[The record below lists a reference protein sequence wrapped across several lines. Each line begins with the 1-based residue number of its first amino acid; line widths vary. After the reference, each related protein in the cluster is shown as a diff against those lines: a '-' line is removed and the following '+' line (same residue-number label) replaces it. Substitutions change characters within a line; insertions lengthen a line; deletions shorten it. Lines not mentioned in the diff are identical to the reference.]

1 MPWYLIGAAVL
12 VTCYILPKSFYI
24 KGVYKKTVK
33 CGLQNSYK
41 AAQEILST
49 KFSTYYFCK
58 IIFIMYK
65 VAVNIKGWTTLTNM
79 IIYQFEVSQELKFTT
94 TSDSLE
100 LSGE

>member
-1 MPWYLIGAAVL
+1 MGAAVL
-12 VTCYILPKSFYI
+12 VTCYILPKSFLYQRCI
-24 KGVYKKTVK
+24 QKKTVK

-65 VAVNIKGWTTLTNM
+65 VAVNIKG
-79 IIYQFEVSQELKFTT
+79 
-94 TSDSLE
+94 
-100 LSGE
+100 

>member
-1 MPWYLIGAAVL
+1 MPRYLIGAAVL
-12 VTCYILPKSFYI
+12 VTFYRNLFYI
-24 KGVYKKTVK
+24 KGVYKKALK

-49 KFSTYYFCK
+49 QFSTYYFFK